1 MRKWRPRWWRPA
13 TTRRT
18 QTRLAERLSKI
29 GIQEEAGPREEFRA
43 KLRADLLTAYAEDAS
58 CPPPEPAETIAPTAG
73 QADIVRGRPR
83 RSRRCRRA
91 GRAGG
96 RSRGHRRVAVFSQLT
111 AVGVAFTLTV
121 TGLVAYRAVPGD
133 TLYPLKRAAES
144 TMVGLST
151 DERERAQRKLRT
163 AEERAAEVAR
173 LLGTPGRVDLVEK
186 TIRDMD
192 RATRSAVCELGR
204 VKRKDTKEEE
214 EPTLRR
220 FAEKQHQVVDPMLQ
234 KMDAQTQRQASG
246 YLDYIDG
253 LAAPETTSA
262 TTGD

>member
-1 MRKWRPRWWRPA
+1 M
-13 TTRRT
+13 
-18 QTRLAERLSKI
+18 SKI
-29 GIQEEAGPREEFRA
+29 GIQEEAGPRAEFRA
-43 KLRADLLTAYAEDAS
+43 KLREDLLTTYADDAA
-58 CPPPEPAETIAPTAG
+58 CPLPEPAETIAPTTG

-83 RSRRCRRA
+83 RPRRRRRA

-96 RSRGHRRVAVFSQLT
+96 RSRGYRRVAVLSQL
-111 AVGVAFTLTV
+111 AVVGVAFTLTV

-133 TLYPLKRAAES
+133 TLYPLKRAVES

-151 DERERAQRKLRT
+151 DERERAQRKLRA
-163 AEERAAEVAR
+163 AEERAAEVAS
-173 LLGTPGRVDLVEK
+173 LLGTPGRVDLVKK

-192 RATRSAVCELGR
+192 RATRSAVCELDR
-204 VKRKDTKEEE
+204 VRREEAKE

-220 FAEKQHQVVDPMLQ
+220 FAEKQHRVVDPMLQ
-234 KMDAQTQRQASG
+234 RMDAQTQRQASG